1 MPTPACIKCLLF
13 DKELGLS
20 LPSNWHL
27 RFRMGHLA
35 WSFSAPPIKPITD
48 HPQPPSNNATTPSMA
63 QASGE
68 LKLSLLCLYYVWFD
82 FSVLHAIGFFLAQVV
97 SHLSSYITA
106 KAYSRAPHCD
116 FLICSNDGRWGSA
129 ASIASNHLLAN
140 DRAPHLFWHSE

>member
-1 MPTPACIKCLLF
+1 MLLALGLFYAGSLHCKPHDQQKNSMPTPACIKCLLF
-13 DKELGLS
+13 DQELGFS

-68 LKLSLLCLYYVWFD
+68 L
-82 FSVLHAIGFFLAQVV
+82 
-97 SHLSSYITA
+97 
-106 KAYSRAPHCD
+106 
-116 FLICSNDGRWGSA
+116 
-129 ASIASNHLLAN
+129 
-140 DRAPHLFWHSE
+140 